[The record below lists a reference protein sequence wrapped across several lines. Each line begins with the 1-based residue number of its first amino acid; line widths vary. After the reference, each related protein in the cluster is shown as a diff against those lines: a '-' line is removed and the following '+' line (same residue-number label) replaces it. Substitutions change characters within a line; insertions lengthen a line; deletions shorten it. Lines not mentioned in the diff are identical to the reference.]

1 MGVFH
6 LAGLGLNPGA
16 VTVPLTHVYFLLR
29 QAKEG
34 DPEAIEFF
42 AHSGEAEERLRGKP
56 EALIIFTSREV
67 ISGGKQGDITDML
80 FHTRKQKNA
89 LETIRAYLSHLIRAL
104 ELQEDTFGKYGLRYL
119 YAVEVK
125 FDDFEDCY
133 RKIYLTMKGLQ
144 DKEIHCNLIGGSNQ
158 INLSLMLAGS
168 MTGVVGRMYYVFE
181 TDTKLMHPST
191 VGKRKDRIRVPSANW
206 HEIPPLFVSI
216 GEIIERLKA
225 LGITEGPVHISCIEK
240 SLDDLGFSKKFIAK
254 LRGTWIAFRN
264 KEMVEAGP
272 LLIKTLEL
280 DEELK
285 SKAKEF
291 EGNLSKW
298 KRYFEEN
305 GWLYTFIEDG
315 KE

>member
-1 MGVFH
+1 
-6 LAGLGLNPGA
+6 
-16 VTVPLTHVYFLLR
+16 
-29 QAKEG
+29 
-34 DPEAIEFF
+34 
-42 AHSGEAEERLRGKP
+42 
-56 EALIIFTSREV
+56 
-67 ISGGKQGDITDML
+67 
-80 FHTRKQKNA
+80 
-89 LETIRAYLSHLIRAL
+89 
-104 ELQEDTFGKYGLRYL
+104 
-119 YAVEVK
+119 
-125 FDDFEDCY
+125 
-133 RKIYLTMKGLQ
+133 MKGLQ
-144 DKEIHCNLIGGSNQ
+144 DKEIHCSLIGGSNQ

-181 TDTKLMHPST
+181 SDTRLMHPSSLIKT
-191 VGKRKDRIRVPSANW
+191 RKDRIRVPPENW

-285 SKAKEF
+285 RKAEEF
-291 EGNLSKW
+291 EGNLSEW
-298 KRYFEEN
+298 KRYFLKN
-305 GWLYTFIEDG
+305 GWLYVFVEDG
-315 KE
+315 EATSN